1 MLFLS
6 CILLI
11 SGIFFGDLWI
21 KNQIEY
27 KMNPTETDR
36 PAAKETASPQPFP
49 ASLWKDRILLHRYH
63 NKGAML
69 NLGQRRS
76 GAVTLLSAVLC
87 LLLSVCFLFSLGQ
100 RGNAGLRLGL
110 SLLLGGSF
118 SNTYD
123 RLKRKYVV
131 DYVSFNVP
139 CKAIRRIVFNI
150 SDFFIIIGA
159 VITVLWVR

>member
-1 MLFLS
+1 MIFLS

-11 SGIFFGDLWI
+11 LGIFSGDLWI
-21 KNQIEY
+21 KNRIEQD
-27 KMNPTETDR
+27 MESVP
-36 PAAKETASPQPFP
+36 S
-49 ASLWKDRILLHRYH
+49 SLWKGRILLRRSH

-69 NLGQRRS
+69 NLGQEKS
-76 GAVTLLSAVLC
+76 SMIAALSVALC
-87 LLLSVCFLFSLGQ
+87 LLMSICFLLSLGQ

-131 DYVSFNVP
+131 DYFSFNVP
-139 CKAIRRIVFNI
+139 VKFIRKIVFNI
-150 SDFFIIIGA
+150 SDLFIMIGA
-159 VITVLWVR
+159 LITVLSMR